1 MKRER
6 DVQVSKISATI
17 IIVSSDS
24 DDDADVDAQ
33 TTAEVNKLFS
43 LSADD
48 DDNMQTLEK
57 LNATCQAER
66 KNTKA
71 TMVLKKVQTAKD
83 REIKVTKAAQA
94 KAAKETA
101 KAEAASKTRT
111 KAKSKTKAKPK
122 TKAVKETANPAT
134 SLTVGMKISGQWR
147 EEGPEQGS
155 WYPGKVVSIDFVNKT
170 IHCLFD
176 DGDVDTALPWDNVII
191 PEVVHG

>member
-17 IIVSSDS
+17 IIVSSGS

-57 LNATCQAER
+57 LNATCQDEW

-71 TMVLKKVQTAKD
+71 VMVLKKVQTVKD
-83 REIKVTKAAQA
+83 REIKVTEAAQA

-101 KAEAASKTRT
+101 KAEALKAKASKTRT

-122 TKAVKETANPAT
+122 TKRR
-134 SLTVGMKISGQWR
+134 LQ
-147 EEGPEQGS
+147 
-155 WYPGKVVSIDFVNKT
+155 
-170 IHCLFD
+170 
-176 DGDVDTALPWDNVII
+176 I
-191 PEVVHG
+191 PLLR